1 MTTGERILLY
11 TEGRGACPPLE
22 DLHCRRA
29 HWKEFDLGFGIGEIF
44 RILKRDRRSCRGF
57 YRHIGGLSPDQHLDL
72 ILKAKERWSNFWVVM
87 LAGAIGGFVAR
98 LPDIVQWI
106 LEKL

>member
-1 MTTGERILLY
+1 
-11 TEGRGACPPLE
+11 
-22 DLHCRRA
+22 
-29 HWKEFDLGFGIGEIF
+29 
-44 RILKRDRRSCRGF
+44 
-57 YRHIGGLSPDQHLDL
+57 LSPDQHLDL